1 MTDRPRKNR
10 SARDLVYVP
19 LSVVAWT
26 GSFALMMGAVALSV
40 PVSWFVPFERFQTG
54 FPKKMLAS
62 CLRLTGSRIRVDID
76 PAFDPER
83 PCVYAHNHTSVLDAH
98 IAVWAIPGV
107 FCGLENEAHLHL
119 PGYGWLLRM
128 ANAIPV
134 PRAREGR
141 YQKVAA
147 AFRDRAA
154 RGISILTF
162 PEAHRTLDG
171 KVRPFRRGVFFAARD
186 AGLPVVPVAARGMY
200 DLLPKGTWL
209 VRPSRIHVRIGPP
222 IPTAGLTNEQV
233 EDLTRTVQRIVAA
246 WVEDGRWTAAEE
258 LAAFEARVGRAEPAP
273 PPVAE
278 RPRTAAPPPGRPP
291 PGVAAARS
299 TADV

>member
-1 MTDRPRKNR
+1 MADRPEKTRT
-10 SARDLVYVP
+10 ARDLVYVP
-19 LSVVAWT
+19 LSLAAWT
-26 GSFALMMGAVALSV
+26 GSFALMLGAVALSA
-40 PVSWFVPFERFQTG
+40 PVALFVPFERFQTG

-62 CLRLTGSRIRVDID
+62 CLRLTGSRIEVDID
-76 PAFDPER
+76 PAFDPSR

-107 FCGLENEAHLHL
+107 FCGLENEAHLHV

-141 YQKVAA
+141 YRRVAE
-147 AFRDRAA
+147 AFRDRAR

-200 DLLPKGTWL
+200 DLLPKGTWI

-222 IPTAGLTNEQV
+222 IETAGLSDAHV
-233 EDLTRTVQRIVAA
+233 EDLTDTVRRIVAD
-246 WVEDGRWTAAEE
+246 WVERGIWRPHEE
-258 LAAFEARVGRAEPAP
+258 IRAFR
-273 PPVAE
+273 E
-278 RPRTAAPPPGRPP
+278 RI
-291 PGVAAARS
+291 AAAGPEAPEGA
-299 TADV
+299 TAPRGAATA

>member
-1 MTDRPRKNR
+1 MPDKPRKTR
-10 SARDLVYVP
+10 TARDLVYVP
-19 LSVVAWT
+19 LSIAAWT
-26 GSFALMMGAVALSV
+26 GSFALMLGAVALSA
-40 PVSWFVPFERFQTG
+40 PVSLFVPFERFQTS

-62 CLRLTGSRIRVDID
+62 CLRLTGSRIVVDID
-76 PAFDPER
+76 PAFDERR

-107 FCGLENEAHLHL
+107 FCGLENEAHLHV

-141 YQKVAA
+141 YQRIAE
-147 AFRDRAA
+147 AFKERAS

-200 DLLPKGTWL
+200 DLLPKGTWI
-209 VRPSRIHVRIGPP
+209 VRPARIHTRIGPP
-222 IPTAGLTNEQV
+222 IETRGLTDAQV
-233 EDLTRTVQRIVAA
+233 EDLARTVQRIVAA
-246 WVEDGRWTAAEE
+246 WVERGEWIAADEK
-258 LAAFEARVGRAEPAP
+258 AAFEARVRGGVSGSAGASEPSAP
-273 PPVAE
+273 D
-278 RPRTAAPPPGRPP
+278 TAG
-291 PGVAAARS
+291 ARD
-299 TADV
+299 TATA